1 ITGQEALLECSATS
15 FTAYQLFYFTRQM
28 RSGQNFLQNYVSW
41 KNLNFDLLITFD
53 NDEQRIL
60 DFSKYIIEGTVYNQL
75 RNKEIF
81 NNCYIDSDNSI
92 CWDKDS
98 TIDSN
103 VTWSNKI
110 DIGADI
116 CYLESIKQ

>member
-1 ITGQEALLECSATS
+1 MANTYEYYLSKGFDEKAAR
-15 FTAYQLFYFTRQM
+15 YFS
-28 RSGQNFLQNYVSW
+28 SGRRKPVKVTPQDNY
-41 KNLNFDLLITFD
+41 KLLITFD
-53 NDEQRIL
+53 NGEQRIL

-98 TIDSN
+98 TIDTN

-110 DIGADI
+110 DIGADT
-116 CYLESIKQ
+116 CYLESIKH

>member
-1 ITGQEALLECSATS
+1 
-15 FTAYQLFYFTRQM
+15 M
-28 RSGQNFLQNYVSW
+28 
-41 KNLNFDLLITFD
+41 
-53 NDEQRIL
+53 

-110 DIGADI
+110 DIGADT